1 MDASSSNCCQNEMS
15 ESVRNTKLTGRKYHG
30 LKQILLLATVVVRT
44 VQCAILF
51 LVSRTLSY
59 SHAEQRSVG
68 WCCHTET
75 RHIIE
80 KHNTNERQERK
91 KKKNDQSLPEAS
103 YSYYYYPIRVEDDD
117 NTTNDQY
124 NGMVLETSYPGA
136 DVATSRAGDTTND
149 EDNAISDASETPTC
163 QQRH

>member
-1 MDASSSNCCQNEMS
+1 MPSNEVLVGAAIQ
-15 ESVRNTKLTGRKYHG
+15 
-30 LKQILLLATVVVRT
+30 KQGT
-44 VQCAILF
+44 Q
-51 LVSRTLSY
+51 SRSTT
-59 SHAEQRSVG
+59 Q
-68 WCCHTET
+68 
-75 RHIIE
+75 
-80 KHNTNERQERK
+80 TNAKKE